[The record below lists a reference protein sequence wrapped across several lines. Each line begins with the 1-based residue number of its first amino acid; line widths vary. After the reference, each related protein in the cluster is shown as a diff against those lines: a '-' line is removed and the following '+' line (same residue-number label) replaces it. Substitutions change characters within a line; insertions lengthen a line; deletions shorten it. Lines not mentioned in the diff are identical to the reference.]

1 MTPVSYLSML
11 NHVIFSTPR
20 RIKRSSNPR
29 KILLNKKPYRTA
41 KRRLKNN
48 LNLNRW
54 PVTLRKCFH
63 VSRSTGTW
71 NSCVLLTSSIRRT
84 INKEWS
90 TLTNNGQIL
99 LALITRYLSL
109 ISEIK
114 ASLIGDV
121 ATTREDRSSNLNIL
135 KKSQVAVGTVAEA
148 AERIIEMIVSKA
160 VEEEM
165 VAKVVTLESHLG
177 LRILNT

>member
-1 MTPVSYLSML
+1 MML
-11 NHVIFSTPR
+11 
-20 RIKRSSNPR
+20 
-29 KILLNKKPYRTA
+29 
-41 KRRLKNN
+41 
-48 LNLNRW
+48 
-54 PVTLRKCFH
+54 
-63 VSRSTGTW
+63 
-71 NSCVLLTSSIRRT
+71 
-84 INKEWS
+84 KEKS
-90 TLTNNGQIL
+90 
-99 LALITRYLSL
+99 SL

-114 ASLIGDV
+114 ASLIVDV